1 VANKPAGIHNRKS
14 DSSALTTLAR
24 GAGKSLQWCLIFI
37 VEILG
42 CVIVVAVKVLLT
54 LLLAGASKD
63 VKIQGPTTPPQLWFG
78 CGDQGTPALEALF
91 AIPAVIPEIKD
102 LHASLAVSIS
112 DFSSGRAAVVRQLNH
127 ADIPLAAGVGLP
139 EQQGYYLNAGNA
151 PAAVARFEEFEKW
164 TAQYGLEWTS
174 VGLDFEPNYQEFAS
188 LKGHEWHLA
197 AHLLERSLE
206 SGRVRRAR
214 SAYSALI
221 QRIQSAGYSVQTY
234 QMPYIVEERKLRST
248 LPDRLL
254 GTVDVHG
261 NLDVVMLYTS
271 SFRATDSAII
281 WKLGPGAQA
290 IAVGSTEGS
299 GGGTV
304 DALNWD
310 EFSHDLIVASHF
322 TRIVGVYNLEGC
334 VRRGF
339 LPRLKEFNWRQSV
352 TIPAK
357 AARSVTLLGTAIE
370 TSLWTISHW
379 AYFAAVIL
387 LADIMIMLRR
397 RGRNRPSP

>member
-1 VANKPAGIHNRKS
+1 V
-14 DSSALTTLAR
+14 
-24 GAGKSLQWCLIFI
+24 GKSLLWCLIF
-37 VEILG
+37 VAEFFG
-42 CVIVVAVKVLLT
+42 CVIIVIAVNVLLT
-54 LLLAGASKD
+54 FLVGGVSKD
-63 VKIQGPTTPPQLWFG
+63 VMIQGPTTPPQLWFG

-91 AIPAVIPEIKD
+91 ANPAVVSAIKD

-112 DFSSGRAAVVRQLNH
+112 DFSSGRAGVVRQLNR
-127 ADIPLAAGVGLP
+127 AGIPLAAGVGLT

-151 PAAVARFEEFEKW
+151 PAAVERFEEFEKW
-164 TAQYGLEWTS
+164 TAQYGLDWTS

-197 AHLLERSLE
+197 AHLLERGLE
-206 SGRVRRAR
+206 STQARRAR
-214 SAYSALI
+214 AAYYALI
-221 QRIQSAGYSVQTY
+221 QRIHSAGYSVQTY
-234 QMPYIVEERKLRST
+234 QMPYIVDERRAGST
-248 LPDRLL
+248 LLDRLL

-261 NLDVVMLYTS
+261 NLDVLMLYTS

-290 IAVGSTEGS
+290 IAVGSTES
-299 GGGTV
+299 PGGDV
-304 DALNWD
+304 DALSWE

-322 TRIVGVYNLEGC
+322 TRVVGVYNLEGC

-339 LPRLKEFNWRQSV
+339 LPRLQEFNWRQSV

-357 AARSVTLLGTAIE
+357 AARSVALLGTAVE

-387 LADIMIMLRR
+387 LADLLIVLRP
-397 RGRNRPSP
+397 RGRSRPSQ